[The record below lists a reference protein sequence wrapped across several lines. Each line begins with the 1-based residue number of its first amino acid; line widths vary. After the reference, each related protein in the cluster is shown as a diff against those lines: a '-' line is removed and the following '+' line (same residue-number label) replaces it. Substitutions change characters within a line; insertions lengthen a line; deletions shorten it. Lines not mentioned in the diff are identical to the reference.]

1 LIPRVLIRSADP
13 ALPFASGARVAL
25 DTGQRHYL
33 TRVLRLVQ
41 GAEVELF
48 DGRGARWAARLDGAA
63 GSACLVIHAA
73 LRATPESPLAI
84 HLGQCLSSADKMDWT
99 IEKAVELGATT
110 ITPLFSNR
118 SQVRL
123 DEDRARRKLE
133 HWRAVAEAACMQS
146 GRDVLPTVEE
156 PSPVARWIERSAD
169 PLRLVLDPRAS
180 TALSACMRANAPG
193 RSPIS
198 LLAGPESGLDDG
210 ELAAARSAGF
220 QAVSLGPRVL
230 RTETA
235 GLAAIAAL
243 QALAGDF

>member
-123 DEDRARRKLE
+123 DEDRARR
-133 HWRAVAEAACMQS
+133 
-146 GRDVLPTVEE
+146 
-156 PSPVARWIERSAD
+156 
-169 PLRLVLDPRAS
+169 
-180 TALSACMRANAPG
+180 
-193 RSPIS
+193 
-198 LLAGPESGLDDG
+198 
-210 ELAAARSAGF
+210 
-220 QAVSLGPRVL
+220 
-230 RTETA
+230 
-235 GLAAIAAL
+235 
-243 QALAGDF
+243 

>member
-1 LIPRVLIRSADP
+1 MIPRVLIRAADP
-13 ALPFASGARVAL
+13 TRPFTSGARVAL
-25 DTGQRHYL
+25 DTRQRHYL
-33 TRVLRLVQ
+33 TRVLRLSA
-41 GAEVELF
+41 GAGVELF
-48 DGRGARWAARLDGAA
+48 DGRGARWAARLEGAA
-63 GSACLVIHAA
+63 ESAVLVIETA
-73 LRATPESPLAI
+73 LRATPESPLVI

-123 DEDRARRKLE
+123 DTDRARRKLE

-146 GRDVLPTVEE
+146 GRDLLPTVEE
-156 PSPVARWIERSAD
+156 PSPIARWVAQSAA
-169 PLRLVLDPRAS
+169 PLRLVLDPQAP
-180 TALSACMRANAPG
+180 TALSACMRASAPG
-193 RSPIS
+193 RSPIC
-198 LLAGPESGLDDG
+198 LLAGPESGLDDR

-243 QALAGDF
+243 QAIAGDF

>member
-1 LIPRVLIRSADP
+1 LIPRVLVRAADP
-13 ALPFASGARVAL
+13 ALPFASGLRVAL
-25 DTGQRHYL
+25 DTRQRHYL

-48 DGRGARWAARLDGAA
+48 DGRGGRWAARLDGAA
-63 GSACLVIHAA
+63 GSACLVIQAA

-146 GRDVLPTVEE
+146 GRDVLPDVAE
-156 PSPVARWIERSAD
+156 PSPIARWIEQAAD
-169 PLRLVLDPRAS
+169 SLRLVLDPQAATS
-180 TALSACMRANAPG
+180 LSACVRANTPG
-193 RSPIS
+193 RTPIC
-198 LLAGPESGLDDG
+198 LLAGPESGLDG
-210 ELAAARSAGF
+210 EELAAARSAGF